1 MGKVRNREDIEDR
14 TMDYR
19 DKRRSYRFGYT
30 QDVDQLEY
38 EFYGDEIVFVA
49 SLELTRAD
57 YHPDHPDGPTDN
69 YFDKILARF
78 HYDAQA
84 KFSKK
89 VADALGIES
98 YIVTFYH
105 DLTKYWVYNLS
116 QETGWEKYTESE
128 YFKWLEKLHNNA
140 ILNEINREKREKQEK
155 RHEEIL
161 G

>member
-1 MGKVRNREDIEDR
+1 MGKVRNRKDIEDR

-19 DKRRSYRFGYT
+19 DKRRSYPFGYT

-38 EFYGDEIVFVA
+38 CFYDNEIVFVA

-57 YHPDHPDGPTDN
+57 FNKKYPNGPGSG
-69 YFDKILARF
+69 YFVKILERF
-78 HYDAQA
+78 HHDAQA

-89 VADALGIES
+89 VADCLGIES

-105 DLTKYWVYNLS
+105 DLTRYWVYNLS
-116 QETGWEKYTESE
+116 QSRGWIAFTDVE
-128 YFKWLEKLHNNA
+128 YFKWLEGKHNEA
-140 ILNEINREKREKQEK
+140 IEKFKNK
-155 RHEEIL
+155 K